1 MIREPVSRQDGAKK
15 PPYDGSP
22 SAIHARAVKAQ
33 KEGGFAEARAGFIKL
48 TASWYILEDYAA
60 LGLAQTSLST
70 GNVEGVLPILDDVL
84 ERYPESPVREKID
97 RARLGIACVDEM
109 SQICA
114 DYLEKIR
121 KGHVS
126 SGFEPELLYVS
137 ASRKD
142 KAGETL
148 EAYKE
153 YQKVYYCHPASLA
166 AGKAS
171 ASLRAIEKAN
181 GGAGAPVKLPE
192 AGFALKMERIENLES
207 ARKFSLAAQELAS
220 LLKESPKHETARI
233 LYKLGMSL
241 KKARDR
247 EGAKKSFEA
256 LLGKGGAGPYRGMAA
271 YQLAL
276 IEWNED
282 LGKQAENRI
291 IKALKSSPDK
301 DIVKLSHVLLG
312 KIYEAQNN
320 LKSARFQYAK
330 ALETATPRAEAIDL
344 DWRIC
349 WTQYQMG
356 NMKEAGRCF
365 MEAHKRAPEGE
376 RDGAS
381 LYWAVR
387 SFEKAGAKNEADK
400 ARSRLAEGFPETYY
414 GARVTDGLFVSK
426 AVPVGF
432 APTADAPSGKPS
444 LDERGARL
452 LDRYN
457 ALNDIG
463 DAEGV
468 RLEAVGLSGVIGDD
482 HDSLVWLCALY
493 RQANDIPSSIKTAS
507 RATGKVSKGNKKDYT
522 DPAWRA
528 LYPAGYWEAVS
539 RESVKNGLAPFLT
552 LSLIRQES
560 LFDQRAVSS
569 ADARGLMQL
578 IPATGKMTHE
588 SLPRGSGSPARFDE
602 NSLFDPDTNI
612 RLGTAHFAALT
623 VKYGGNMVRSIAAY
637 NAGAIAV
644 DKWMGRFGEVE
655 DDEFVERIPYLET
668 RGYVKKVLR
677 NVALYRRIYGD
688 GASGGGKVSAVRDS
702 YAITKRTDD

>member
-1 MIREPVSRQDGAKK
+1 M
-15 PPYDGSP
+15 
-22 SAIHARAVKAQ
+22 
-33 KEGGFAEARAGFIKL
+33 KL
-48 TASWYILEDYAA
+48 TASGYILEDYAA
-60 LGLAQTSLST
+60 LGLGQTSMST
-70 GNVEGVLPILDDVL
+70 GNVEGVLPILDGVL
-84 ERYPESPVREKID
+84 ERHPASPVREKID
-97 RARLGIACVDEM
+97 RVRLGIACADETE
-109 SQICA
+109 QICA
-114 DYLEKIR
+114 DYLEKIS

-142 KAGETL
+142 KAGAML

-153 YQKVYYCHPASLA
+153 YQKVYYGHPTSFA

-181 GGAGAPVKLPE
+181 DGAGAKVKLPE

-207 ARKFSLAAQELAS
+207 ARKYSLAAEELAA
-220 LLKESPKHETARI
+220 LLKETPKHETPRI
-233 LYKLGMSL
+233 LYKIGMSL

-256 LLGKGGAGPYRGMAA
+256 LLGKGGAGPYSGMAA
-271 YQLAL
+271 YHLASL
-276 IEWNED
+276 EWNED
-282 LGKQAENRI
+282 LAKQAESHLL
-291 IKALKSSPDK
+291 KALKGNYGK
-301 DIVKLSHVLLG
+301 DVAKLSHILLG

-330 ALETATPRAEAIDL
+330 ALETATPGAEAIDL

-349 WTQYQMG
+349 WTQYQTG

-376 RDGAS
+376 RDGVS

-414 GARVTDGLFVSK
+414 GASVTDGSFMPK
-426 AVPVGF
+426 AVPAGF
-432 APTADAPSGKPS
+432 APPADAPLGKPS
-444 LDERGARL
+444 LDERGALL

-463 DAEGV
+463 DAEGA

-493 RQANDIPSSIKTAS
+493 RQANDMPSSIKTAS
-507 RATGKVSKGNKKDYT
+507 RAAGKISKGSKKDYT

-528 LYPAGYWEAVS
+528 LYPAGYWDAVS
-539 RESVKNGLAPFLT
+539 RESAKNGLDPFLT

-588 SLPRGSGSPARFDE
+588 SLSKGKAPPARFDE

-677 NVALYRRIYGD
+677 NAALYRRIYGD
-688 GASGGGKVSAVRDS
+688 GASGGGKDPAIRDN
-702 YAITKRTDD
+702 AATTKRTGD